1 VKSQQL
7 KPHGEQ
13 SRERKERGTEQQIK
27 RERERERERKRAMGR
42 NGFSVDQKWPLK
54 K

>member
-1 VKSQQL
+1 MGNKA
-7 KPHGEQ
+7 
-13 SRERKERGTEQQIK
+13 ERGR
-27 RERERERERKRAMGR
+27 REGQSYRLRERERERKRALGR